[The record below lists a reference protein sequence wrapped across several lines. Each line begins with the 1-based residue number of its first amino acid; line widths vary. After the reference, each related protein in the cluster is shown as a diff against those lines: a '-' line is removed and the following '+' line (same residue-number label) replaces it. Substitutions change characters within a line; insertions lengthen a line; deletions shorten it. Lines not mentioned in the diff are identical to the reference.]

1 MLNYQRVTTISGCDR
16 STLQDTPSCDA
27 RSASGVIPA
36 VPRMDDDGFILNESH
51 AIMVYLGDKL
61 LGVKSP

>member
-1 MLNYQRVTTISGCDR
+1 LTHIHLTTISGCDR
-16 STLQDTPSCDA
+16 STLQDIPSRDA

-61 LGVKSP
+61 LGEKSP